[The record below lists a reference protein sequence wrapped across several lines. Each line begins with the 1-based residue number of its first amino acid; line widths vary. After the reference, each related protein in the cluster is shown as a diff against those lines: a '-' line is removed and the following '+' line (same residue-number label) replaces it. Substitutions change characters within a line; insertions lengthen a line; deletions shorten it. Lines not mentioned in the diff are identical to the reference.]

1 MFVTSQGSPYARF
14 ERALRTGNVTLVRA
28 AATELPRIGIDDALR
43 ICVVLAAGEPPR
55 YQRAAVRWL
64 GRLLLEE
71 GGVTLAEAQL
81 AATALTVL
89 PRPTVDTAVLAAFA
103 VFCEERG
110 LVRSAST
117 LAELLERSTP

>member
-1 MFVTSQGSPYARF
+1 M
-14 ERALRTGNVTLVRA
+14 
-28 AATELPRIGIDDALR
+28 
-43 ICVVLAAGEPPR
+43 VLAGGDPER

-81 AATALTVL
+81 AAAALSVL
-89 PRPTVDTAVLAAFA
+89 PRPSLGTAVLAAFS
-103 VFCEERG
+103 VVCEERG

-117 LAELLERSTP
+117 LAELLERLTP